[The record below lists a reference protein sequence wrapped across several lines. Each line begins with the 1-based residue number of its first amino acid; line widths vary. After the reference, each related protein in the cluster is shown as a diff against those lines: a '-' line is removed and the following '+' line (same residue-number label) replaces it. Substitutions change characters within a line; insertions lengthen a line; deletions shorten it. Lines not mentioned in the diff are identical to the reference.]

1 MNVHVADPRR
11 VVSFLLAFAF
21 VVAVV
26 LILYA
31 LTGATQTVD
40 VGRS

>member
-11 VVSFLLAFAF
+11 VAGLLLALAL
-21 VVAVV
+21 VIAVIA
-26 LILYA
+26 ILYA
-31 LTGATQTVD
+31 LTGAAEPVD